1 MDSNEAI
8 QSDRDTN
15 SILGDNADIDVNDV
29 ADAADNSCLF
39 RHPLAIFTFAIW
51 CDHIHHNIFLIDGHC
66 VIVLKY
72 IPTHFCNSY
81 HFNIQLWIFE
91 LALYQLFI

>member
-1 MDSNEAI
+1 MFNSNEAI

-39 RHPLAIFTFAIW
+39 RHPLAIFTFAI
-51 CDHIHHNIFLIDGHC
+51 
-66 VIVLKY
+66 
-72 IPTHFCNSY
+72 
-81 HFNIQLWIFE
+81 
-91 LALYQLFI
+91 